1 MKVTKEISIADYNK
15 AIELF
20 TEHLHESATIRSTEL
35 YFGVWEYTVSW
46 QENVI
51 SVPMKMRK
59 ILASIDV
66 QTQEQLDALSY
77 ADEAIKILMDMGA
90 I

>member
-1 MKVTKEISIADYNK
+1 MKVTKEISTSDYNK

-20 TEHLHESATIRSTEL
+20 TEHLHESAKITSNEL
-35 YFGVWEYTVSW
+35 YYGIWEYTVSW
-46 QENVI
+46 QENVL
-51 SVPMKMRK
+51 SVPLKMRK
-59 ILASIDV
+59 ILASINA
-66 QTQEQLDALSY
+66 QSQEQIEALSY

>member
-1 MKVTKEISIADYNK
+1 MKVTKEIAVADYNK

-20 TEHLHESATIRSTEL
+20 TEHLHQSATIKSAEL
-35 YFGVWEYTVSW
+35 YYGVWEYTVSW
-46 QENVI
+46 QENMI
-51 SVPMKMRK
+51 NVPLKMRK
-59 ILASIDV
+59 ILASINV
-66 QTQEQLDALSY
+66 QTQDELDALSY

>member
-35 YFGVWEYTVSW
+35 YFGVWEYTVTW

-59 ILASIDV
+59 ILASINV
-66 QTQEQLDALSY
+66 QTQDELDALSY

>member
-1 MKVTKEISIADYNK
+1 MKVTKEISVADYNK

-35 YFGVWEYTVSW
+35 YYGVWEYTVTW

-51 SVPMKMRK
+51 SVPLKMRK
-59 ILASIDV
+59 ILATINV
-66 QTQEQLDALSY
+66 QTQDELDALSY
-77 ADEAIKILMDMGA
+77 ADEAIKTLMDMGV